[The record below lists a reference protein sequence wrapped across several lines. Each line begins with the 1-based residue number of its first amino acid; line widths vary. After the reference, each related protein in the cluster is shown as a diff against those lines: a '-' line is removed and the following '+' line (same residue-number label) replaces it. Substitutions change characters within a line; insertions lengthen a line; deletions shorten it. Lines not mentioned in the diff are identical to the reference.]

1 MEVFRQ
7 SPGAFAANA
16 AHKPTHFPMTNTI
29 LSRASLTTEEAWCEA
44 LWQCLC
50 HGTREDG
57 SRYVT
62 LSDGDHWSEIRDDLM
77 ELCREAHNG
86 ELPNDWRWETIYS
99 IVDDLN
105 SDGWDDDTAA
115 ELADRYVD
123 VYTGDLLTWVAGNIN
138 RCHWESW
145 DDEGIVEP
153 TTDLV
158 QLLRIRQCEEI
169 DLMVRSVIESLEALA
184 A

>member
-1 MEVFRQ
+1 
-7 SPGAFAANA
+7 
-16 AHKPTHFPMTNTI
+16 MTNTI
-29 LSRASLTTEEAWCEA
+29 LSRASLTTQEAWCEA

-62 LSDGDHWSEIRDDLM
+62 LSDDDHWSEIRDDLM

-115 ELADRYVD
+115 ELAERYVD

-169 DLMVRSVIESLEALA
+169 DLMVRSLVSGLEALA

>member
-1 MEVFRQ
+1 
-7 SPGAFAANA
+7 
-16 AHKPTHFPMTNTI
+16 MTNTI
-29 LSRASLTTEEAWCEA
+29 LSRASLTTQEAWCEA

-105 SDGWDDDTAA
+105 SDGWDDDTPYD
-115 ELADRYVD
+115 LATRYLD
-123 VYTGDLLTWVAGNIN
+123 VYTSDLLTWVAGNIN
-138 RCHWESW
+138 RCDWF
-145 DDEGIVEP
+145 DDSVAEP
-153 TTDLV
+153 TTDICELIS
-158 QLLRIRQCEEI
+158 LRQHQEI
-169 DLMVRSVIESLEALA
+169 DLMVRSVIESLTALA

>member
-1 MEVFRQ
+1 
-7 SPGAFAANA
+7 
-16 AHKPTHFPMTNTI
+16 MTNTI
-29 LSRASLTTEEAWCEA
+29 LSRASLTTQEAWCEA

-62 LSDGDHWSEIRDDLM
+62 LSDDDHWSEIRDDLM

-115 ELADRYVD
+115 ELSDRYVD
-123 VYTGDLLTWVAGNIN
+123 VYTGDLLTWVAGNTN

-169 DLMVRSVIESLEALA
+169 DLMVRSVIESLTALSTSQS
-184 A
+184 